1 MFLTSL
7 EPHTNLSSRQA
18 LPGDKNLGPV
28 WGLCLSP
35 NLLPLIFRGL
45 CSSESSTRNPGDSR
59 LLRSVDRPAA
69 LFYLRESQSTH
80 HKLSSPRHSSQ
91 ALGPQPTLQLGT
103 RQSWSP
109 PPILSDSH
117 GEAQILPTTQGSL
130 HPHPP
135 LRPGD

>member
-18 LPGDKNLGPV
+18 LLGDKNLGPV

-35 NLLPLIFRGL
+35 KLLPLIFRGL
-45 CSSESSTRNPGDSR
+45 CSSESSTRKPGDSR

-91 ALGPQPTLQLGT
+91 ALGPEPTLQLGT

-109 PPILSDSH
+109 PPPVGQPRQGTDPPH
-117 GEAQILPTTQGSL
+117 NTGLPS
-130 HPHPP
+130 PSSSSPP
-135 LRPGD
+135 G